1 MQVGPEFRY
10 LFVSLWKFTI
20 EADVMKSTPCISF
33 ALWALFAVTTPGNA
47 AEPKFSAVNGW
58 LKPAT
63 DMQTIGQAHGDVA
76 VASNGD
82 VYVSVGGARGGIQVF
97 NSSGKYLRNVPN
109 APADFHGFVI
119 HKEKAGE
126 FIYGARLSGQSILKM
141 QLDGRIVLSI
151 AGATIPSELVRMR
164 DGKPALRLTNVDVAP
179 DGRIFAVDG
188 YASDYIHIFDP
199 NGKYLDSFGGKAA
212 PVGFKTCHKIAIDT
226 RFSPSRILCCDRENR
241 RVVHLSIDGKVLSVI
256 KEMKRPAAVAVYKDW
271 AAIAEIEGRVS
282 LLDKEG
288 KTVATVGANDVK
300 AQTATNKVK
309 PADWRTGIL
318 TAPHGLDFDSR
329 GNLFVTEYS
338 VYGRVVRYNLTR

>member
-1 MQVGPEFRY
+1 
-10 LFVSLWKFTI
+10 
-20 EADVMKSTPCISF
+20 MKCTLHIPF
-33 ALWALFAVTTPGNA
+33 ALLIFCTASGLANA
-47 AEPKFSAVNGW
+47 AEPQFSVVGDW
-58 LKPAT
+58 LKPAP

-97 NSSGKYLRNVPN
+97 NSDGKYLRNVPN
-109 APADFHGFVI
+109 APADFHGFTI
-119 HKEKAGE
+119 HQEKAGE

-141 QLDGRIVLSI
+141 QLDGRIVLSV
-151 AGATIPSELVRMR
+151 AGTTIPPELVRVR
-164 DGKPALRLTNVDVAP
+164 NGKPTLRLTNVDVAP

-188 YASDYIHIFDP
+188 YSSDYIHIFDA
-199 NGKYLDSFGGKAA
+199 NGKYLESFGGKAA
-212 PVGFKTCHKIAIDT
+212 PYGFRTCHKIAIDT
-226 RFSPSRILCCDRENR
+226 RFNPSRILCCDRENR
-241 RVVHLSIDGKVLSVI
+241 RVVHLSIDGKVLSVV

-288 KTVATVGANDVK
+288 KTVATIGANDVK

-318 TAPHGLDFDSR
+318 TAPHGLDFDR
-329 GNLFVTEYS
+329 QGNLFVTEYS
-338 VYGRVVRYNLTR
+338 VYGRVVRYNLAR

>member
-1 MQVGPEFRY
+1 MNCFLRVS
-10 LFVSLWKFTI
+10 FVATLL
-20 EADVMKSTPCISF
+20 A
-33 ALWALFAVTTPGNA
+33 AVPVLVNA
-47 AEPKFSAVNGW
+47 ADPQFAAVEGW

-63 DMQTIGQAHGDVA
+63 GMQTIGQAHGDVA

-97 NSSGKYLRNVPN
+97 NAAGKYLRNVPN
-109 APADFHGFVI
+109 APNDFHGFVI

-141 QLDGRIVLSI
+141 QLDGRIILSI
-151 AGATIPSELVRMR
+151 AGSTIPPELVRMR
-164 DGKPALRLTNVDVAP
+164 NGKPSLRLTNVDVAP

-188 YASDYIHIFDP
+188 YSTDNIHIFDA

-212 PVGFKTCHKIAIDT
+212 PYSFKTCHKMAIDT
-226 RFSPSRILCCDRENR
+226 RFTPPRILCCDREGR
-241 RVVHLSIDGKVLSVI
+241 RIVHLSIDGEIVNIV
-256 KEMKRPAAVAVYKDW
+256 KEMKRPAAVAVFGDW
-271 AAIAEIEGRVS
+271 AAIAEIQGRIS

-288 KTVATVGANDVK
+288 KTVATLGANDVE

-318 TAPHGLDFDSR
+318 TAPHGLDFDSH

-338 VYGRVVRYNLTR
+338 IYGRVVRYNLAR

>member
-1 MQVGPEFRY
+1 MKNATHITTFLLSVVTSAT
-10 LFVSLWKFTI
+10 LVS
-20 EADVMKSTPCISF
+20 S
-33 ALWALFAVTTPGNA
+33 
-47 AEPKFSAVNGW
+47 AEPQYSAVENW
-58 LKPAT
+58 LKPAP

-82 VYVSVGGARGGIQVF
+82 VYVSVGGARGGLQVF
-97 NSSGKYLRNVPN
+97 DKSGKYLRNVPN
-109 APADFHGFVI
+109 APTDFHGFVI

-126 FIYGARLSGQSILKM
+126 FIYGARLGGQSILKM

-151 AGATIPSELVRMR
+151 AGSTIPPELVRMR
-164 DGKPALRLTNVDVAP
+164 NGKPSLRLTNVDVAP

-188 YASDYIHIFDP
+188 YSSDVIHIFDA

-212 PVGFKTCHKIAIDT
+212 PFGFRTCHKIAIDG
-226 RFSPSRILCCDRENR
+226 RFDPPRILCCDRENR
-241 RVVHLSIDGKVLSVI
+241 RVVHLSIDGKVLNVV
-256 KEMKRPAAVAVYKDW
+256 KEMKRPAAVAVHGDW

-288 KTVATVGANDVK
+288 RTVLQLGANEVK

-318 TAPHGLDFDSR
+318 TAPHGLDFDSH
-329 GNLFVTEYS
+329 GNLFVTEYN
-338 VYGRVVRYNLTR
+338 VYGRVVRYNLAK

>member
-1 MQVGPEFRY
+1 MHNPLKLTTSLLTLAAVAT
-10 LFVSLWKFTI
+10 VSN
-20 EADVMKSTPCISF
+20 
-33 ALWALFAVTTPGNA
+33 G
-47 AEPKFSAVNGW
+47 AEPKYSAVKGW
-58 LKPAT
+58 LKPAP

-97 NSSGKYLRNVPN
+97 DKSGKYLRNVPN
-109 APADFHGFVI
+109 APTDFHGFVI

-151 AGATIPSELVRMR
+151 AGSTIPPELVRKR
-164 DGKPALRLTNVDVAP
+164 KGKPGLRLTSVDVAP

-188 YASDYIHIFDP
+188 YSSDFIHIFDA
-199 NGKYLDSFGGKAA
+199 NGKYLDSLGGKAA
-212 PVGFKTCHKIAIDT
+212 PYGFRTCHKMAIDG
-226 RFSPSRILCCDRENR
+226 RFDPPRILCCDRENR
-241 RVVHLSIDGKVLSVI
+241 RVVHLSIDGKVLNVV
-256 KEMKRPAAVAVYKDW
+256 KEMKRPAAVAVHGDL
-271 AAIAEIEGRVS
+271 AAVAEIEGRVS

-288 KTVATVGANDVK
+288 NTVLQLGANDVK

-318 TAPHGLDFDSR
+318 TAPHGIDFDAH
-329 GNLFVTEYS
+329 GNLFVTEYN
-338 VYGRVVRYNLTR
+338 VYGRVVRYDLVK